1 MECGETPRMQASDLE
16 LKIAQATPAV
26 LDKKIGIF
34 LAIFDLEV
42 DVFL

>member
-1 MECGETPRMQASDLE
+1 MQAPDLE

-34 LAIFDLEV
+34 DLEV